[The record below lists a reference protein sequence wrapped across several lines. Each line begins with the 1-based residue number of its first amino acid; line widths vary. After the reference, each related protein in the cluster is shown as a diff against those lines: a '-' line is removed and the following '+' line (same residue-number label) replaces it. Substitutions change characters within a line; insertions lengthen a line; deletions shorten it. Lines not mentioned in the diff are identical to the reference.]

1 MSIPRRVVLRTLVVM
16 SLAGCEKASAPPPET
31 ATAPA
36 ETAAPPPSATS
47 PVVETT
53 PSTGAPEP
61 APTAASAPVIPPA
74 ASTASAA
81 PTAGAAPTAPAAGG
95 ASPAA
100 THGSTQASKEHTEA
114 AAATANV
121 SPAAEG
127 PVPDD
132 ACQTKNFHYTQV
144 ASACKSGGR
153 KAVKAIMKGVVKKA
167 KAAGTD
173 LQCTSCHQDMKDF
186 HLKSNAVG
194 DLKNWL

>member
-1 MSIPRRVVLRTLVVM
+1 MSIPRRAVLGTLFVI
-16 SLAGCEKASAPPPET
+16 SLAGCEKASAPPPEA

-61 APTAASAPVIPPA
+61 TPTAASAPVIPPA
-74 ASTASAA
+74 ASTASATPSA
-81 PTAGAAPTAPAAGG
+81 APAAGG
-95 ASPAA
+95 ESPAA
-100 THGSTQASKEHTEA
+100 THGSAHASKEHAEA
-114 AAATANV
+114 TAATANA
-121 SPAAEG
+121 SPATEG
-127 PVPDD
+127 PAPDD